1 MSDPG
6 DVTVTSFRLSQLE
19 LGMKEM
25 RNDLKEA
32 VGTLGGGMTALQTQL
47 SSYQTSISDR
57 FVSRRDWE
65 SRNIEIDERMKEM
78 VTSRDQ
84 SAIRWWMAVS
94 ALSAAGACLFAGLT
108 WLHPGH

>member
-47 SSYQTSISDR
+47 SSYQTNISDR
-57 FVSRRDWE
+57 FVTRRDFE
-65 SRNIEIDERMKEM
+65 LRNADVDDRMKEM
-78 VTSRDQ
+78 ASSVDQ
-84 SAIRWWMAVS
+84 SATRFWMAVS
-94 ALSAAGACLFAGLT
+94 ALGTVGACAAAVLGWFR
-108 WLHPGH
+108 PGH